1 MPMGFPPLAE
11 ELALHE
17 RVLAGDPLASVDV
30 FAALMDPLCSA
41 LRGDLSSTDD
51 EAYDSAVDAVFKYLT
66 DPTKF
71 DRNRG
76 RLSTYLMDIAKKR
89 AIDRLRSRTAA
100 ERRDDN
106 YAKVVELRARNPKDV
121 IETEMLVHEL
131 WPRVEAAVPSEQD
144 RTFLKLYLEGER
156 STAAFAEVLGIT
168 RLPRDEIRLKVKQ
181 HQDRLLKVLKRLG
194 ARLTNDAEA

>member
-1 MPMGFPPLAE
+1 MAFPPPTE

-17 RVLAGDPLASVDV
+17 RVLSGDPVAPVDV

-41 LRGDLSSTDD
+41 LRGDLPCRDD
-51 EAYDSAVDAVFKYLT
+51 EAYDSAVDAVFGYLT
-66 DPTKF
+66 NPAAF

-100 ERRDDN
+100 ERRNDD
-106 YAKVVELRARNPKDV
+106 YAKVVELRTRNPKD
-121 IETEMLVHEL
+121 ILETEMLAREL
-131 WPRVEAAVPSEQD
+131 WPSVEAAVPSEQD
-144 RTFLKLYLEGER
+144 RAFLKLYLGGER
-156 STAAFAEVLGIT
+156 STEAFGEVLGLT
-168 RLPRDEIRLKVKQ
+168 GLPRDEVRLKVKQ

-194 ARLTNDAEA
+194 ARLKNDAEA